1 MNITLNIVICDDDKN
16 FVEKIYDTVVE
27 VLDENNYKYNIVE
40 FYGSDE

>member
-16 FVEKIYDTVVE
+16 FVEKIY
-27 VLDENNYKYNIVE
+27 KYNIVE